1 MSMYSSY
8 ASTLGEG
15 NMFSAKTRDF
25 NEAVDAHNRQLDLT
39 YKQTLLTQKGTI
51 ASDKQKEVLTGTKDG
66 VQDGAGLLGTLV
78 GAAET
83 AKGISSQGTAAYL
96 ATTKAARSNAI
107 GSTWQKL
114 KAGTPIEKTSA
125 PASVTSDGKVTEAT
139 TSETTKPM
147 TQPKSTGASDPEPEP
162 EPEQLT
168 ETEDLRTSGVI
179 GDGGEFDPAKAAAP
193 VVEDA
198 AAPVKAVTAV
208 APAAEE
214 EIGSSGL
221 VPKLIK
227 GTLVKLGG
235 KAVASD
241 AALSAASEV
250 GGKAI
255 SAFAGV
261 TDGLKGI
268 DNLAE
273 GRNFFGNDDTAHKWG
288 DSFQIAGSVADLAG
302 TAFPPLEVLGG
313 ALSLTG
319 GLIDGIDDMFTDSK
333 NTQTDST
340 NIPPPKKT
348 AVKVSPAYAAMGLIA
363 SAPISAKTSIQGSG
377 SF

>member
-78 GAAET
+78 GVAET

-96 ATTKAARSNAI
+96 AATQAERSNAI

-114 KAGTPIEKTSA
+114 KGGTPIEKTSA

-139 TSETTKPM
+139 TSESTKPL
-147 TQPKSTGASDPEPEP
+147 TQPKSSGAADPEPEP

-198 AAPVKAVTAV
+198 A
-208 APAAEE
+208 PAAAGAAEG

-221 VPKLIK
+221 VPKLLK

-235 KAVASD
+235 RAVASD

-273 GRNFFGNDDTAHKWG
+273 GRNFFGADDTAHKWG

-319 GLIDGIDDMFTDSK
+319 GLIDGIDDLFTDSK

>member
-1 MSMYSSY
+1 
-8 ASTLGEG
+8 
-15 NMFSAKTRDF
+15 MFSAKTRDF
-25 NEAVDAHNRQLDLT
+25 NEAIDAHNRQLDLT

-51 ASDKQKEVLTGTKDG
+51 AGDKQKEVLTGTKDG
-66 VQDGAGLLGTLV
+66 VQDGAGLLGTIV

-139 TSETTKPM
+139 TSETTKSM

-198 AAPVKAVTAV
+198 A
-208 APAAEE
+208 PAAAGAAEA

-221 VPKLIK
+221 VPKLLK

-261 TDGLKGI
+261 TDGIKGI

-273 GRNFFGNDDTAHKWG
+273 GRNFFGADDTAHKWG

-319 GLIDGIDDMFTDSK
+319 GLIDGIDDLVTDSK

>member
-51 ASDKQKEVLTGTKDG
+51 AGDKQKEVLTGTKDG
-66 VQDGAGLLGTLV
+66 VQDGAGLLGTIV

-96 ATTKAARSNAI
+96 AATKLERSNAI

-179 GDGGEFDPAKAAAP
+179 GDGGEFDPASSAGKAA
-193 VVEDA
+193 
-198 AAPVKAVTAV
+198 TAV

-221 VPKLIK
+221 VPKLLK

-261 TDGLKGI
+261 TDGIKGI

-273 GRNFFGNDDTAHKWG
+273 GRNFFGADDTAHKWG

-319 GLIDGIDDMFTDSK
+319 GLIDGIDDLVTDSK